1 MPTSSAPNTKAVGP
15 WRFASYKPESAWSFF
30 PPIHLKNMNVKLD
43 HFRRVLSW
51 RFFPPIHHET
61 YERQNGWTSSPIFFG
76 VNIQKHIWV
85 ATTQWYTH
93 RCPKKTSR
101 IHSKMATL
109 TIHLWNLTLGK
120 YSSKHQLSGGM
131 LNFGRV
137 LIDGQHLQDV
147 NPNHFQLGWLKQL
160 QMIWEIY
167 TSGNQDGY
175 QNGWSGKYISC
186 HLFSNMAIFVF
197 SSMINLLGIFFQES
211 EVRGN

>member
-43 HFRRVLSW
+43 HFRRVPSW
-51 RFFPPIHHET
+51 WFFPPIHHET

-101 IHSKMATL
+101 IHLKMATL
-109 TIHLWNLTLGK
+109 TVHLWNLTLGK
-120 YSSKHQLSGGM
+120 YFSKHQLSGGM

-137 LIDGQHLQDV
+137 LIDWQHLQDV

-175 QNGWSGKYISC
+175 QNGWFGKYISC
-186 HLFSNMAIFVF
+186 HLFSNMAIFLCF
-197 SSMINLLGIFFQES
+197 H
-211 EVRGN
+211 RW